1 MVKAKAGRKIYYIY
15 AKSETKRMRQ
25 GVDDAVK
32 QTAEITHERA
42 DRLDVLDA
50 KLMGTNADGL
60 AQYEIG
66 TKGDYFAITRR

>member
-1 MVKAKAGRKIYYIY
+1 MVKANLGRKIYYIY
-15 AKSETKRMRQ
+15 AKSETKRMKQ

-32 QTAEITHERA
+32 QTAKIMHERA

-50 KLMGTNADGL
+50 RLIGTNADGL
-60 AQYEIG
+60 ALYEIG